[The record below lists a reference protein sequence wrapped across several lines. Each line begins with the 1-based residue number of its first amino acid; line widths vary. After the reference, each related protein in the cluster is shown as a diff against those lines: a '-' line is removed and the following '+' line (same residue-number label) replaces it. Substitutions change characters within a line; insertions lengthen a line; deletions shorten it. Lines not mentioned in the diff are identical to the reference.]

1 MTPEPQNP
9 SPWFAARR
17 FGLGV
22 GLPVAWQG
30 WLLLGSY
37 LAALAGIK
45 WLDHAAWSGGKS
57 FGFALLLPLTAI
69 FLVIAK
75 KRTARKTGPAEIA
88 LKDEVHMAQE
98 DTLFICYR
106 KGWQFNCQP
115 RGRAGW
121 LALAG
126 WTLPFLPLS
135 LGLAWLLLR
144 FPENVTAIVVAFT
157 LVVAVWTA
165 VMMIWIASRSE
176 MVDLKA
182 QPKPERRRRKDRP

>member
-1 MTPEPQNP
+1 M
-9 SPWFAARR
+9 S
-17 FGLGV
+17 
-22 GLPVAWQG
+22 
-30 WLLLGSY
+30 
-37 LAALAGIK
+37 
-45 WLDHAAWSGGKS
+45 
-57 FGFALLLPLTAI
+57 
-69 FLVIAK
+69 
-75 KRTARKTGPAEIA
+75 
-88 LKDEVHMAQE
+88 QE
-98 DTLFICYR
+98 ETLFVCYR

-144 FPENVTAIVVAFT
+144 FPENLLAIVIAFT

-165 VMMIWIASRSE
+165 VMMIWIVSRSE

-182 QPKPERRRRKDRP
+182 EPKPERRRRKDRP